1 MHEIHFSSILFIFFI
16 LFLFISVFKR
26 YKDLYEDSA
35 DENTKKTSSL
45 NKDKILKLPELKVTV

>member
-1 MHEIHFSSILFIFFI
+1 MHEIHFSLILFIFFYTF
-16 LFLFISVFKR
+16 LFLSVFKR
-26 YKDLYEDSA
+26 YKDLYEDNA